1 MTSSYVPSELQA
13 YGDLLNP
20 PSKSSTPTGELVGYF
35 NSFPIY
41 STKPIDPVYAGGDQ
55 DGNVFY
61 ADKNT
66 GAGVHSDE
74 DGSYHFSGD
83 NLNGSD
89 PSKLFA
95 STTLGKTNWNYGDVY
110 RGNQTTDT
118 NNGETVSA
126 LWGGTSY
133 PMGRVTNWAHIDP
146 TQQEAQFTAGQTR
159 DALWNVY
166 DNLLA
171 KGATPALN
179 PDQIALKLASDN
191 GTGLGRNYNN
201 ILGYGAGANSLAI
214 AQTISTVFMNQPQVV
229 AVTQQPYT
237 VSPDSVNK
245 IGDFGTAHNSPQVLN
260 TLSTFVR
267 QGVNSDWGFT
277 AVGIGMA
284 IMGGMAASEAITSG
298 LGGATVGTSTVA
310 ATTAGVANTSIAAVG
325 AGAVSGAINAG
336 VQGGDILKGALTGAF
351 TSALGLN
358 ISPVAKSLVEA
369 SNGTINLQVA
379 QAAVQ
384 AAAVAAK
391 AGFTGGDVTKAIINS
406 LEGSAISAGMKE
418 MNVPSSIAKIVSPIV
433 LTGLNNGDID
443 AAIKNSLISYGM
455 GELKSG
461 VSDIVDKA
469 KEAVKTDVGQP
480 IADAGLP
487 TLTPVATPI
496 TDTTSGLPTNAPIA
510 ELTPEQLN
518 RLHNT
523 LAGGDATS
531 GGATTD
537 AGPITMSGLD
547 SVYGPASTGGNDGTM
562 IDTGARMDSS
572 SPTGWLSISTGQP
585 VNEDGSPYEGDITG
599 SDGTSYTST
608 DIGKSNGTA
617 TNGDVNP
624 SGVVSEPVA
633 PITVSPAL
641 VLPAPVVSTPEPPPE
656 TIFDYVDANGDVIGK
671 DGTNLGSYS
680 SSRLIQATDSA
691 SGNKVYLD
699 TAGNIIP
706 SQAEKD
712 FKTKIVTS
720 TVEDTPAPVVTST
733 DSGISTLP
741 VETPVSDVPVS
752 PAPVPSEPV
761 APAPVISEPVLPE
774 PVSHAPVVPALVVST
789 PEPPPETI
797 IAYVDANGNAFSKD
811 GTNLGSYSALGLL
824 QREDSSGKTFYF
836 DTSGNVIPTQGGE
849 APPELTTKTEPIPE
863 VKVETTPVVKEE
875 TAPDVKKETVEEL
888 PKAVSPAPIANSGS
902 PTGFVD
908 ANNTVVMRDGSQY
921 KDGTVVLGQEQSGDY
936 PLSITHNEDGS
947 VTTKESDGSTNTI
960 NTDGTITTT
969 SKDGIV
975 SDPLNPPK
983 NVNVLSDGKG
993 GFTDN
998 AGNPVT
1004 SDGTPLTLDSNGNL
1018 LLPDGTIYS
1027 YAPSDTSTS
1036 TDGKETTKSTDTSGI
1051 SGLGTLATGLL
1062 GTGTTG
1068 TTTKTTGTTAK
1079 TTGTSPAVP
1088 IGMTA
1093 AGLLAL
1099 ATAARQGTSSA
1110 PAITQMADVKP
1121 NANFSWNQQEVV
1133 APIDGKAMGQ
1143 TYVSPTFSTGGNVPN
1158 LGIPSISHT
1167 HHIAQ
1172 QLKDEGHPVDHLT
1185 IAKIEHLNSIGAP
1198 PEHIKG
1204 FLKHMHKLAGGGSLG
1219 GYSDGGH
1226 FLKGPGDGM
1235 SDDIPARIGEKQ
1247 EARLANEEFVIP
1259 ADVVSHLGNGSS
1271 ESGAKV
1277 LYHMMDKVRKARTG
1291 TTKQGKQ
1298 INPLKFLPK

>member
-1 MTSSYVPSELQA
+1 MTSSYVPTELQA

-20 PSKSSTPTGELVGYF
+20 PSKSSTPTGDFVGLF
-35 NSFPIY
+35 NNF
-41 STKPIDPVYAGGDQ
+41 PVYATKPPDPISIPGQQWYD
-55 DGNVFY
+55 DNSLV
-61 ADKNT
+61 DKAT
-66 GAGVHSDE
+66 GLGVHQDD
-74 DGSYHFSGD
+74 DGSYHFNSDGENPA
-83 NLNGSD
+83 NLNGME

-95 STTLGKTNWNYGDVY
+95 STTLGKTDWNYGDVY
-110 RGNQTTDT
+110 RGNQTTGT

-166 DNLLA
+166 DNLVA
-171 KGATPALN
+171 KGTTPALN

-284 IMGGMAASEAITSG
+284 IMGGMAASSAITSG

-406 LEGSAISAGMKE
+406 LEGSAISAEMKD
-418 MNVPSSIAKIVSPIV
+418 MNIPSNIAKIVSPIV
-433 LTGLNNGDID
+433 LTGLNNGDVN
-443 AAIKNSLISYGM
+443 AAIQNSLISYGM

-469 KEAVKTDVGQP
+469 KETIKDAGIPTIASETPQTIQSAGIPSIVPETKVETAPVVPAPVVPSPVVPAEPAPVVPTPVVPEPAVPTPITDVGQP
-480 IADAGLP
+480 IAEPLPDAGLP
-487 TLTPVATPI
+487 TLTPDVPIAPPTNVGLPTLPPVATPI
-496 TDTTSGLPTNAPIA
+496 TDTTSGLPTLPPVDNPVAP
-510 ELTPEQLN
+510 TPE
-518 RLHNT
+518 
-523 LAGGDATS
+523 
-531 GGATTD
+531 
-537 AGPITMSGLD
+537 P
-547 SVYGPASTGGNDGTM
+547 PAPVVSEPVPL
-562 IDTGARMDSS
+562 
-572 SPTGWLSISTGQP
+572 PTEIPTP
-585 VNEDGSPYEGDITG
+585 
-599 SDGTSYTST
+599 
-608 DIGKSNGTA
+608 
-617 TNGDVNP
+617 
-624 SGVVSEPVA
+624 VVSEPVA
-633 PITVSPAL
+633 PIT
-641 VLPAPVVSTPEPPPE
+641 E
-656 TIFDYVDANGDVIGK
+656 
-671 DGTNLGSYS
+671 
-680 SSRLIQATDSA
+680 
-691 SGNKVYLD
+691 
-699 TAGNIIP
+699 
-706 SQAEKD
+706 
-712 FKTKIVTS
+712 
-720 TVEDTPAPVVTST
+720 
-733 DSGISTLP
+733 
-741 VETPVSDVPVS
+741 
-752 PAPVPSEPV
+752 PSEPV
-761 APAPVISEPVLPE
+761 APAPVVSEPVLPE
-774 PVSHAPVVPALVVST
+774 PVSPTPETPAPVAPTPEPTPVTPAPVAPTPVATAPVVD
-789 PEPPPETI
+789 
-797 IAYVDANGNAFSKD
+797 YVDANGNAFSKD

-849 APPELTTKTEPIPE
+849 SPI
-863 VKVETTPVVKEE
+863 V
-875 TAPDVKKETVEEL
+875 A
-888 PKAVSPAPIANSGS
+888 SPAPIANSGS

-993 GFTDN
+993 GFTDKT
-998 AGNPVT
+998 GNPVT

-1027 YAPSDTSTS
+1027 YAPSNTSTS

-1051 SGLGTLATGLL
+1051 SGLGNVVKGLL
-1062 GTGTTG
+1062 GTATTGTTTGTTG
-1068 TTTKTTGTTAK
+1068 T
-1079 TTGTSPAVP
+1079 SSAVP

-1099 ATAARQGTSSA
+1099 ATAAKQGTSSA

-1121 NANFSWNQQEVV
+1121 SANFSWNQQEVA

-1185 IAKIEHLNSIGAP
+1185 IAKIEHLNSIGAH